1 MEDKIKQLKEEALKA
16 IGETQTVAALE
27 EARVKY
33 SGKKSELQELLK
45 SLGQAAPEDRPKL
58 GALVN
63 EAKTAIELAL
73 GGRKAA
79 LQKSEQTQ
87 KIAAE
92 KVDITMPGKGIR
104 RGHLHPLTQV
114 MEEAKEI
121 FIRMGF
127 EIAEGPEVE
136 TDYYNFD
143 GLNIPPNHPSRDM
156 WSTLFIKD
164 DVLLRTHT
172 SPVQIRVMEKRK
184 PQLAIIAPGRVYRRD
199 SDATHSPIFHQLEG
213 FLVNKNVTFGDLK
226 GTLTEFLRQ
235 MFGKDLP
242 AGRQER
248 NVRFRPSFFPFTEP
262 SAEVDVECVICKG
275 KGCRLCKETG
285 WLEILGSGLIDPN
298 VFKAVGF
305 DPEKYSGFAFGMGID
320 RIAMLKYGIDNIR
333 LLYENDVRFLEQF

>member
-184 PQLAIIAPGRVYRRD
+184 PPLAIIAPGRVYRRD
-199 SDATHSPIFHQLEG
+199 SDATHSSVFHQLEG
-213 FLVNKNVTFGDLK
+213 FLVDNKVTFGDLK

-235 MFGKDLP
+235 MFGK
-242 AGRQER
+242 EKK
-248 NVRFRPSFFPFTEP
+248 VRFRPSFFPFTEP
-262 SAEVDVECVICKG
+262 SAEVDVECVMCDG
-275 KGCRLCKETG
+275 KGCRLCKNTG
-285 WLEILGSGLIDPN
+285 WLEILGSGMIDPN
-298 VFKAVGF
+298 VFSGVGY
-305 DPEKYSGFAFGMGID
+305 DPEKFTGFAFGMGIE
-320 RIAMLKYGIDNIR
+320 RIAMLKYGVDNIR
-333 LLYENDVRFLEQF
+333 LFFENDLRFLEQF

>member
-1 MEDKIKQLKEEALKA
+1 MEDKIKLIKEEALRVIQQA
-16 IGETQTVAALE
+16 QDMAALE
-27 EARVKY
+27 EARVRFT
-33 SGKKSELQELLK
+33 GKKSGLMELLK
-45 SLGQAAPEDRPKL
+45 SLGTLPAEERPKAGALLNETRQAIEQALQGRKVILL
-58 GALVN
+58 GA
-63 EAKTAIELAL
+63 
-73 GGRKAA
+73 
-79 LQKSEQTQ
+79 EQAQ

-92 KVDITMPGKGIR
+92 KIDVTLPGKGIR
-104 RGHLHPLTQV
+104 RGNLHPLTQV
-114 MEEAKEI
+114 MDEAKGI
-121 FIRMGF
+121 FLRLGF
-127 EIAEGPEVE
+127 EVAEGPEIQ
-136 TDYYNFD
+136 TAYYNFD
-143 GLNIPPNHPSRDM
+143 GLNIPPHHPSRDM
-156 WSTLFIKD
+156 WSTLFIND
-164 DVLLRTHT
+164 DILLRTHT

-184 PQLAIIAPGRVYRRD
+184 PPLAIIAPGRVYRRD
-199 SDATHSPIFHQLEG
+199 SDATHSPVFHQLEG

-226 GTLTEFLRQ
+226 CTLTEFLQQ

-285 WLEILGSGLIDPN
+285 WLEILGSCLIDPN